1 MEKMRAAG
9 EAPPTQQLPP
19 GFRFHPTDV
28 ELVLQ
33 YLRRMALDRPLPA
46 AVIPVV
52 HAAAMPDPWDLPG
65 ASEGESAYFFS
76 QRQGRGGRRRRAAGG
91 YWKATGKEKPV
102 FVQLPVGKRLLVG
115 VKTALAFH
123 RGKAPSRT
131 DWVMHEYRLA
141 GAADQNK
148 RANDGSQSSEWVV
161 CRVSLKSRARRTAA
175 GGETTGDH
183 QQQQQPPPSP
193 SSTSSC
199 VTDHTCHAPDQEEV
213 SSSTTSDCQQHPR
226 R

>member
-1 MEKMRAAG
+1 MGTRAAG
-9 EAPPTQQLPP
+9 EAPPATQQLLPP
-19 GFRFHPTDV
+19 GFRFHPTDL
-28 ELVLQ
+28 ELLLQ

-52 HAAAMPDPWDLPG
+52 HAAALPDPWDLPG

-76 QRQGRGGRRRRAAGG
+76 LRQAASSGRGGRRRRAASG

-115 VKTALAFH
+115 VKTALAFQ
-123 RGKAPSRT
+123 RGKSRT

-141 GAADQNK
+141 GAAEQNK
-148 RANDGSQSSEWVV
+148 RANDDSPQSSEWVV
-161 CRVSLKSRARRTAA
+161 CRVSLKSRARRAAA
-175 GGETTGDH
+175 GRETTADHH
-183 QQQQQPPPSP
+183 QQPSP

-199 VTDHTCHAPDQEEV
+199 VTDHACHAPDQEEV
-213 SSSTTSDCQQHPR
+213 SSQQQQEQQHPR

>member
-1 MEKMRAAG
+1 MEMRAAG
-9 EAPPTQQLPP
+9 EAQLPP
-19 GFRFHPTDV
+19 GFRFHPTDL

-33 YLRRMALDRPLPA
+33 YLRRKALDRPLPA

-52 HAAAMPDPWDLPG
+52 HAAIMPDPWDLPG
-65 ASEGESAYFFS
+65 ASQGESAYFFS
-76 QRQGRGGRRRRAAGG
+76 LRQAASSGRGGRRRRAASG

-102 FVQLPVGKRLLVG
+102 FVQLPGPSGCGGGKRLLVG
-115 VKTALAFH
+115 VKTALVFH
-123 RGKAPSRT
+123 RSKART

-148 RANDGSQSSEWVV
+148 RANDDSQSQSSEWVV
-161 CRVSLKSRARRTAA
+161 CRVSLKNRARRTAA

-183 QQQQQPPPSP
+183 QQQPSPSP
-193 SSTSSC
+193 SSSSC

-213 SSSTTSDCQQHPR
+213 SSQQQQHPR

>member
-1 MEKMRAAG
+1 MEMPAAG
-9 EAPPTQQLPP
+9 EAPPTQQQLPP
-19 GFRFHPTDV
+19 GFRFHPTDL

-33 YLRRMALDRPLPA
+33 YLRRMVLDRPLPA

-52 HAAAMPDPWDLPG
+52 HTAAMPDPWDLPG

-76 QRQGRGGRRRRAAGG
+76 LRQAASSGRGGRRRRAASG

-123 RGKAPSRT
+123 RGKSRT

-148 RANDGSQSSEWVV
+148 RANDDSRSSEWVV

-183 QQQQQPPPSP
+183 QQQPSPSP

-199 VTDHTCHAPDQEEV
+199 VTDHTCHARDQEEV
-213 SSSTTSDCQQHPR
+213 SSQQQQQHPR

>member
-1 MEKMRAAG
+1 MTAHMEIVK
-9 EAPPTQQLPP
+9 LIS
-19 GFRFHPTDV
+19 FRFR
-28 ELVLQ
+28 LI
-33 YLRRMALDRPLPA
+33 A
-46 AVIPVV
+46 A
-52 HAAAMPDPWDLPG
+52 G

-76 QRQGRGGRRRRAAGG
+76 PRQGRGGRRRKAASG

-123 RGKAPSRT
+123 RGKSRT

-161 CRVSLKSRARRTAA
+161 CRVSMKSRARRSAA

-183 QQQQQPPPSP
+183 QQEQPSPSP

-213 SSSTTSDCQQHPR
+213 SSSTTSHCQQHPR

>member
-1 MEKMRAAG
+1 MNAHMEIVK
-9 EAPPTQQLPP
+9 LIS
-19 GFRFHPTDV
+19 FRFR
-28 ELVLQ
+28 LIF
-33 YLRRMALDRPLPA
+33 A
-46 AVIPVV
+46 
-52 HAAAMPDPWDLPG
+52 G

-76 QRQGRGGRRRRAAGG
+76 LRQAASSGRGGRRRRAASG

-123 RGKAPSRT
+123 RGKSRT

-148 RANDGSQSSEWVV
+148 RANDDSRSSEWVV

-183 QQQQQPPPSP
+183 QQQPSPSP

-199 VTDHTCHAPDQEEV
+199 VTDHTCHARDQEEV
-213 SSSTTSDCQQHPR
+213 SSQQQQQHPR

>member
-1 MEKMRAAG
+1 MEMPAAG
-9 EAPPTQQLPP
+9 EAPPTQQQLPP
-19 GFRFHPTDV
+19 GFRFHPTDL

-33 YLRRMALDRPLPA
+33 YLRRMVLDRPLPA

-52 HAAAMPDPWDLPG
+52 HTAAMPDPWDLPG

-76 QRQGRGGRRRRAAGG
+76 LRQAASSGRGGRRRRAASG

-123 RGKAPSRT
+123 RGKSRT

-148 RANDGSQSSEWVV
+148 RANDDSRSSEWVV

-183 QQQQQPPPSP
+183 QQQPSPSP

-199 VTDHTCHAPDQEEV
+199 VTDHTCHAQDQEEV
-213 SSSTTSDCQQHPR
+213 SSQQQQQHPR